1 MENASISNTNTNNAS
16 STGGFEINSVLN
28 NISISI
34 KKELTPFI
42 RVVEKSN
49 RNMDILK
56 QMLIMLPEYTELRDK
71 YDNLLVENEELKAK
85 LGNSSNIHLKINRLP
100 AKEEE
105 SEALPDKTIVSASI
119 SNEFKTNEVIT
130 EGAQTKVENDEEC
143 ESEYETDEEDLT
155 SDRKRNCE
163 EEDEEGETEYETDE
177 EGEEEDLSSDRKA
190 EGDRKSKVENDDDC
204 EEEDLTS
211 DSKAEGDQVENDEG
225 EEEEE
230 GETEYETDEED
241 EEDEEDLTSDRKR
254 NCEEDLTSDRKRNC
268 EEEDLTSD
276 RKRKVE
282 NDDDC
287 EEEDAKQP
295 IKERKVPV

>member
-1 MENASISNTNTNNAS
+1 MENASISNTNTNTNNAS
-16 STGGFEINSVLN
+16 SNGGFEINSVLD

-42 RVVEKSN
+42 MVVEKSN

-71 YDNLLVENEELKAK
+71 YENLLVENAELKAK

-100 AKEEE
+100 ATA
-105 SEALPDKTIVSASI
+105 EAETEVLPDKTIVSASI
-119 SNEFKTNEVIT
+119 SNEFKTNEVIA
-130 EGAQTKVENDEEC
+130 EGDQTKVENNEEC
-143 ESEYETDEEDLT
+143 ETDED
-155 SDRKRNCE
+155 K
-163 EEDEEGETEYETDE
+163 GETEYETDE
-177 EGEEEDLSSDRKA
+177 EDEEDLTSDSKH
-190 EGDRKSKVENDDDC
+190 KVENDDDC

-211 DSKAEGDQVENDEG
+211 DSKRKVENDDDCEEEDLSSDRKRNCEEG
-225 EEEEE
+225 ETEYETDEEDEEEEE

-241 EEDEEDLTSDRKR
+241 EEEDLTSDRKR
-254 NCEEDLTSDRKRNC
+254 N
-268 EEEDLTSD
+268 
-276 RKRKVE
+276 
-282 NDDDC
+282 C